1 MTSLLNTL
9 EIIDVDKYSPLS
21 CVVDFC
27 ALVSKYFKGF
37 SIIQNPYPDANQIFN
52 PELILQCLDAS
63 FAFKPVFEKYRNV
76 VLTSGT
82 ISPMETYARILD
94 FKPRIM
100 QSFTNTLARNSI
112 QPLIVTKGLDQL
124 AISTRFED
132 RNDNNIL
139 RNYGDLV
146 IKMSQIVPDG
156 IVVFFPSYL
165 FMETIIMKWDEMGV
179 LQKILENKLLL
190 IETRDL

>member
-1 MTSLLNTL
+1 
-9 EIIDVDKYSPLS
+9 
-21 CVVDFC
+21 
-27 ALVSKYFKGF
+27 
-37 SIIQNPYPDANQIFN
+37 
-52 PELILQCLDAS
+52 
-63 FAFKPVFEKYRNV
+63 
-76 VLTSGT
+76 
-82 ISPMETYARILD
+82 METYARILD